1 MPRGR
6 QDDRYQ
12 VGHRSK
18 LLIGDEYMIEPMR
31 VREEGALRE
40 KLTYADYAAIPEDRY
55 RHEIIGGSHFV
66 NPAPNTYHQTVS
78 RRIQFQLHRQI
89 ESRHLGVVFNAPVD
103 LQLSNYDVVQPDLL
117 VVLQDRMH
125 IVTESRI
132 VEAPDL
138 VIEILSPST
147 EHNDLVRKKQLYAK
161 SGVRE
166 YWVVDP
172 FEHRVDLFVLNS
184 QNQFELREHG
194 QEVALWILPEVT
206 INLGH
211 VWEAPPKEV

>member
-1 MPRGR
+1 
-6 QDDRYQ
+6 
-12 VGHRSK
+12 
-18 LLIGDEYMIEPMR
+18 MIEPMR

-40 KLTYADYAAIPEDRY
+40 KLTYADYVAIPEDRY

-78 RRIQFQLHRQI
+78 RRIQFQLYRQI
-89 ESRHLGVVFNAPVD
+89 ESKHLGVVFDAPVD
-103 LQLSNYDVVQPDLL
+103 LQLSDYDVVQPDLL
-117 VVLQDRMH
+117 VVLQSRMH

-147 EHNDLVRKKQLYAK
+147 EHNDLVRKKRLYES

-172 FEHRVDLFVLNS
+172 FEHRVDQFVLNS

-194 QEVALWILPEVT
+194 EVVSLLILPDVT
-206 INLGH
+206 INLAH
-211 VWEAPPKEV
+211 VWEPPPKEV